1 MRLREKKGPRKKKK
15 FNDHVLTRGGERGI
29 LLYISYIG
37 MCRPKWY
44 GFGVVLVWNRVI
56 NFAFLVW
63 NRVWFWQGLPW
74 DRTVHLFL
82 LLFWH
87 WPGTFIYIYGLSG
100 SGLKKSLENPIFW
113 SGIGSGFW
121 CKSYKGHEM
130 KWSTCT
136 TNSSYEHLTAC
147 FSVRRVLTW
156 REMPPFLCAV
166 VVLCW
171 ASWFCELLRNLNYL
185 RIAQSILKQ
194 NVFKVY

>member
-1 MRLREKKGPRKKKK
+1 
-15 FNDHVLTRGGERGI
+15 
-29 LLYISYIG
+29 

-56 NFAFLVW
+56 TFAFLVW

-87 WPGTFIYIYGLSG
+87 WPGTFIYICRFSG
-100 SGLKKSLENPIFW
+100 SDLKKGMENPTFW
-113 SGIGSGFW
+113 SEIGSGFW

-130 KWSTCT
+130 KRSTCT

-166 VVLCW
+166 VGQADFANYW
-171 ASWFCELLRNLNYL
+171 EIWTIFELL
-185 RIAQSILKQ
+185 
-194 NVFKVY
+194 KVYWSKMFLKFIRLNALWFVDDGNNNNCNAKFESLEACST